1 MSAQARSPESGAIEL
16 VVFDLAGT
24 TVEDP
29 DVVGTS
35 LRAALDAVGVVAPE
49 DQINAMMG
57 LPKPEAIRVLL
68 ESSGLKVD
76 DLDAVVAA
84 VHRDFVGRM
93 VRVYSV
99 DPSIVEVPGTS
110 RTFEILRASGIKV
123 AVDTGFSR
131 DITLVLLD
139 RLGWA
144 ERGLIDASITSDEVA
159 RGRPHPDMIE
169 RLMARLGIT
178 DPARVA
184 KVGDTTADLEEGH
197 NAGCGMIVG
206 VANGSHGREQL
217 AGSPHTHLI
226 ASVAELPRVLGLE

>member
-1 MSAQARSPESGAIEL
+1 MSARATTPGVGAIEL

-35 LRAALDAVGVVAPE
+35 LRAALGAVGVSAPD
-49 DQINAMMG
+49 DQITAVMG
-57 LPKPEAIRVLL
+57 LPKPEAIRLLL
-68 ESSGLKVD
+68 EPSGLKVD

-110 RTFEILRASGIKV
+110 RTFELLRGAGIKV
-123 AVDTGFSR
+123 AIDTGFSR
-131 DITLVLLD
+131 DITIVLLD

-144 ERGLIDASITSDEVA
+144 ERGLIDASITSDEVP
-159 RGRPHPDMIE
+159 RSRPHPDMIE

-178 DPARVA
+178 DAGRVA
-184 KVGDTTADLEEGH
+184 KVGDTPADLEEGH
-197 NAGCGMIVG
+197 NAGCGLVIG
-206 VANGSHGREQL
+206 VTGGTHTREQL
-217 AGSPHTHLI
+217 AEFPHTHLI
-226 ASVAELPRVLGLE
+226 ATVANLPALLGIE

>member
-1 MSAQARSPESGAIEL
+1 MSAQAISPERGVIEL

-35 LRAALDAVGVVAPE
+35 LRAALGAVGVVSPE
-49 DQINAMMG
+49 ERINAMMG
-57 LPKPEAIRVLL
+57 LPKPEAIRILL

-99 DPSIVEVPGTS
+99 DPSIVEVPGAS

-144 ERGLIDASITSDEVA
+144 ERGLIDASITSDEVP

-169 RLMARLGIT
+169 RLMARLGIS

-197 NAGCGMIVG
+197 NAGCGMIIG
-206 VANGSHGREQL
+206 VTNGSHDQEQL
-217 AGSPHTHLI
+217 AGAPHTHLI
-226 ASVAELPRVLGLE
+226 ASVAALPGLLGLN